1 MRLPDFITSHCP
13 QLVDEWEIFARTRL
27 PAAGTMDR
35 AQLRDHAAGML
46 QTIARNLCTPQT
58 EHEQRQKSVG
68 LGAIAT
74 VGGSTA
80 AQSHGHDRAAS
91 GFTFVQMV
99 SEFRALRASVLR
111 LWAKAKPVLD
121 DEDHRDL
128 MRFHEA
134 IDQALAEST
143 DRYVQASEQAAQAL
157 LERQRL
163 ESARVELLRQLV
175 NAEEKERRRIA
186 RDLHDHL
193 GQQVTALS
201 LRLGVFKNMHG
212 IESPVR
218 KELEGLLR
226 IVRQIDED
234 LDFVVWELRPP
245 VLDDLG
251 LPDALNEYAQSWSRH
266 YNLPVRVRVAG
277 LEQRLPAEVES
288 ELYRIL
294 QEALNNIA
302 KHARAQSVEV
312 SFETQAEQVVLTVQ
326 DDGVG
331 FEMPQGTGA
340 DGRGLGLLGMQ
351 ERATRLGAEL
361 AIDSEQGNGTRV
373 RVSVPVG
380 RSL

>member
-1 MRLPDFITSHCP
+1 MIIS
-13 QLVDEWEIFARTRL
+13 
-27 PAAGTMDR
+27 
-35 AQLRDHAAGML
+35 
-46 QTIARNLCTPQT
+46 
-58 EHEQRQKSVG
+58 
-68 LGAIAT
+68 
-74 VGGSTA
+74 
-80 AQSHGHDRAAS
+80 AS
-91 GFTFVQMV
+91 
-99 SEFRALRASVLR
+99 
-111 LWAKAKPVLD
+111 
-121 DEDHRDL
+121 
-128 MRFHEA
+128 
-134 IDQALAEST
+134 
-143 DRYVQASEQAAQAL
+143 
-157 LERQRL
+157 
-163 ESARVELLRQLV
+163 
-175 NAEEKERRRIA
+175 
-186 RDLHDHL
+186 
-193 GQQVTALS
+193 S